1 MSDFSTTDSEE
12 YEVWLENA
20 EALLENLPTEETIV
34 LNVLK
39 EKISFRED
47 SAGVVTV
54 RWNDE
59 FVTMV
64 DNAKSLLA
72 RMENYFED
80 RYTDEDGN
88 VRQSFI
94 YLIFHNLFGDDD

>member
-1 MSDFSTTDSEE
+1 MNGFSTTDSEE

-20 EALLENLPTEETIV
+20 ETFFESLPTEEAKV

-47 SAGVVTV
+47 RTGIVTV

-59 FVTMV
+59 FVTV
-64 DNAKSLLA
+64 TDNAERLLLVL
-72 RMENYFED
+72 E
-80 RYTDEDGN
+80 RYLKGHYKDDDGN

-94 YLIFHNLFGDDD
+94 YLIFHNLFGNED